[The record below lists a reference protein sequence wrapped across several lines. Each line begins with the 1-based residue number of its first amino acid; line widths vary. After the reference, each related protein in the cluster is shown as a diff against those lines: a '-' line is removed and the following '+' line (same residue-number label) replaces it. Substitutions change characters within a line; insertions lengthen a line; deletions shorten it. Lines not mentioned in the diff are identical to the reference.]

1 MILDRKKFEYVLDN
15 YDNLPKLFIK
25 HLKND

>member
-1 MILDRKKFEYVLDN
+1 MILDRKKFECVLDN